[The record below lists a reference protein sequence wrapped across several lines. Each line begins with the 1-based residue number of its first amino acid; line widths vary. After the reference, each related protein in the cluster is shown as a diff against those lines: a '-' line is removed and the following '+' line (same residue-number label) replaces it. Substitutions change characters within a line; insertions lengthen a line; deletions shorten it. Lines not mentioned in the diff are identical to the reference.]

1 MTRPLFIWM
10 NRYFQLVAW
19 VLFIGEPLYKN
30 LNRLEFWQFPT
41 IGRFLFVHGA
51 FIAFFYIIYLYLI
64 PILLPKKGNATFL
77 LYSLILSLV
86 TFSLANLPYWLIGK
100 TFFGDDGIS
109 IAFIV
114 PIIQIY
120 AAAVAWRLLIDLV
133 DIRLREKKLRQEKSN
148 ADLKF
153 LRSQIN
159 PHFLFNTLNNI
170 NSLIRSNPSKAERSV
185 VKLSA
190 IMRYMLKIPENKTIS
205 LGDEISY
212 IENYLELQR
221 LRLAES
227 FKMDYSVECDD
238 DSLTIEPLL
247 LISFIEN
254 CFKHGVH
261 GDKEDFISIKIKIE
275 NRILSLQ
282 TENRIS
288 EDSSQREIES
298 GIGLKNVKSRLEL
311 CFPNSFSLV
320 TETAN
325 EIYSTQLVITL

>member
-1 MTRPLFIWM
+1 
-10 NRYFQLVAW
+10 
-19 VLFIGEPLYKN
+19 
-30 LNRLEFWQFPT
+30 
-41 IGRFLFVHGA
+41 
-51 FIAFFYIIYLYLI
+51 
-64 PILLPKKGNATFL
+64 
-77 LYSLILSLV
+77 
-86 TFSLANLPYWLIGK
+86 
-100 TFFGDDGIS
+100 
-109 IAFIV
+109 
-114 PIIQIY
+114 
-120 AAAVAWRLLIDLV
+120 
-133 DIRLREKKLRQEKSN
+133 
-148 ADLKF
+148 
-153 LRSQIN
+153 
-159 PHFLFNTLNNI
+159 
-170 NSLIRSNPSKAERSV
+170 
-185 VKLSA
+185 
-190 IMRYMLKIPENKTIS
+190 MLKIPENKTIS